1 MFAQLFG
8 NYLIEKSILKKDIY
22 QQIIDKQKS
31 VRVKLGTI
39 AVAEGM
45 LTLEQAEEINR
56 LQRTQDKR
64 FGDIAIEK
72 GYLTSQQMDALLS
85 KQGNAYLQFVQL
97 MTELTGLSSSEV
109 DQFVKEF
116 QKDSGYTDQ
125 EMDDLKADD
134 IDQLIPLFIVSSK
147 PHIRETAAL
156 LTKNPMR
163 LIPSDYYIRKAKHVK
178 DFQYTHFT
186 LQELSGDDSVF
197 IGIASSDD
205 DSSFL
210 KIASAFSRQETQSV
224 GAVAYDA
231 VGEFINVTSGLY
243 ASEISKKQ
251 INLDMEP
258 PLSFHKQEAKGDF
271 YVIPVILEGHEV
283 DVIISV
289 NEEFVP
295 GEKSEQTGSVI
306 STSAPIANEDGSL
319 GKLLI
324 VDDSRMSRAILR
336 NILEKAGYSIVREA
350 SNGEEAV
357 EAYKEVKP
365 DLVTLDITMPK
376 MDGLEALTQILA
388 FDADAKAI
396 MITAAGQQDKLIKA
410 LKVGAKRFIS
420 KPFNEDEIL
429 QNISEV
435 IKGNN

>member
-39 AVAEGM
+39 AVADGF

-56 LQRTQDKR
+56 LQRIQDKR

-72 GYLTSQQMDALLS
+72 GWLTSEQMETLLS

-97 MTELTGLSSSEV
+97 MTELTGLSASEV
-109 DQFVKEF
+109 EQFVKAF

-125 EMDDLKADD
+125 ELDALKADD
-134 IDQLIPLFIVSSK
+134 IDQLIPLFVISSK
-147 PHIRETAAL
+147 PHIRELAAL
-156 LTKNPMR
+156 MTKNIMR
-163 LIPSDYYIRKAKHVK
+163 FVSSDYYICKAGHVRE
-178 DFQYTHFT
+178 FSYTHFT
-186 LQELSGDDSVF
+186 LQELAGDDSVF
-197 IGIASSDD
+197 IGIAASDD
-205 DSSFL
+205 DESFL
-210 KIASAFSRQETQSV
+210 KIASAFSRQNIASV
-224 GAVAYDA
+224 DAAAYDA
-231 VGEFINVTSGLY
+231 IGEFINVTSGLY
-243 ASEISKKQ
+243 ASELSKKE
-251 INLDMEP
+251 IDLDMEP
-258 PLSFHKQEAKGDF
+258 PISFHKQEAKGDF
-271 YVIPVILEGHEV
+271 YAIPVILEGHEIV
-283 DVIISV
+283 MIISV
-289 NEEFVP
+289 NEDFVP
-295 GEKSEQTGSVI
+295 GENPEQTGAVV
-306 STSAPIANEDGSL
+306 TAAPIANESDSL

-324 VDDSRMSRAILR
+324 VDDSRMSRSILR
-336 NILEKAGYSIVREA
+336 NSLEKAGYSIVREA

-357 EAYKEVKP
+357 EAYKEVRP

-420 KPFNEDEIL
+420 KPFNEEEIL
-429 QNISEV
+429 KNISEV
-435 IKGNN
+435 LKGND